1 MLVRLYDAETGAL
14 IGTLNEVQF
23 RALQEAFEEESAE
36 DQDYYIHRDA
46 LHLIQ
51 DDTVV
56 ALLTQALGDRGEMD
70 IRWEMVSG

>member
-1 MLVRLYDAETGAL
+1 MLVRLYDTETEAL

-23 RALQEAFEEESAE
+23 RALQEALEEESAN

-51 DDTVV
+51 DDAVV
-56 ALLTQALGDRGEMD
+56 ALLSQALGDRDEMD
-70 IRWEMVSG
+70 IRWEIVSG